1 MAALASV
8 GVYGLYVQEVFTGGN
23 MISPR
28 LYDEFVRAQ
37 ADNKD
42 GIRFCSPSVKQ

>member
-8 GVYGLYVQEVFTGGN
+8 GVYGLYVQDVFTGGN

-42 GIRFCSPSVKQ
+42 EIRFCSPSVKQ